1 MEVKSNNILIKL
13 QVFAVFQKMGMSLSH
28 RGALNL
34 IDRIGEKHDQRIT
47 ERRDQIQEQMA
58 NDNVYIH
65 VIILTRWTC
74 ANCTTA
80 TSIAWR
86 TF

>member
-1 MEVKSNNILIKL
+1 MEVKSNILINI

-34 IDRIGEKHDQRIT
+34 IDRIGKKYDQRIT

-58 NDNVYIH
+58 NDNVY
-65 VIILTRWTC
+65 TRNYTV
-74 ANCTTA
+74 NNKG
-80 TSIAWR
+80 SKR
-86 TF
+86 VYLKL

>member
-58 NDNVYIH
+58 NDNVY
-65 VIILTRWTC
+65 TRNYTV
-74 ANCTTA
+74 NNKG
-80 TSIAWR
+80 SKMVHLKLKNL
-86 TF
+86 